1 MKTPIRTICRP
12 VPLCISLA
20 AVAIAAAGA
29 ASGVNRPSPLDA
41 RLHIYP
47 YEAPFGP
54 ADGVGG
60 QANPLAARLHIF
72 PYEAPFG
79 PDASPVLARRPAEQ

>member
-1 MKTPIRTICRP
+1 MTTPKRTICRP

-29 ASGVNRPSPLDA
+29 TSAVNRSSPLDS

-54 ADGVGG
+54 AAGA
-60 QANPLAARLHIF
+60 QPNPLAARLHVF

-79 PDASPVLARRPAEQ
+79 PDVSPVLASPPPLP

>member
-1 MKTPIRTICRP
+1 MTTPMRTICRP

-29 ASGVNRPSPLDA
+29 
-41 RLHIYP
+41 
-47 YEAPFGP
+47 
-54 ADGVGG
+54 
-60 QANPLAARLHIF
+60 QANPLTARLHVF

-79 PDASPVLARRPAEQ
+79 PDVSPVLASPPSVP